1 MSATT
6 VAPLPCQ
13 SISLLLLRL
22 ALHSKLSRP
31 RRPRA
36 PASCTQSNNFAVV
49 WRGRERE
56 RGDSA
61 SEGRKE
67 GRRGE
72 TVCIDCLFRCSLQR
86 ISGREL
92 PHEREGGE
100 SREII
105 IAMLALLPEPQF
117 EFGTRPIIPA
127 TVVLLDSHTVA
138 RDTDATSPH

>member
-1 MSATT
+1 MPIYLATAAASGTSLQT
-6 VAPLPCQ
+6 VQTQTPARACLVHPIKQLCR
-13 SISLLLLRL
+13 RL
-22 ALHSKLSRP
+22 
-31 RRPRA
+31 
-36 PASCTQSNNFAVV
+36 
-49 WRGRERE
+49 ERE
-56 RGDSA
+56 GEGEGGLCIGRK
-61 SEGRKE
+61 EGRKE
-67 GRRGE
+67 GEGK